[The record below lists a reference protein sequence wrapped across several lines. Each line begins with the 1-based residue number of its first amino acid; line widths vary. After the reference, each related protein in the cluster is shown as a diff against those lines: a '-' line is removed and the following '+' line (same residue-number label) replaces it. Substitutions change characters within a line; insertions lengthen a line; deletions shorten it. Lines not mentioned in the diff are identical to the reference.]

1 MASGRSTKEEHF
13 ISLKIR
19 SKYGK
24 IVCEEY
30 KGIYIIII
38 ITLYIW
44 NILYVKRILM
54 GTYGINNQ
62 ITLIIHTTK
71 TYQIITLIKPQKLI
85 YIH

>member
-1 MASGRSTKEEHF
+1 
-13 ISLKIR
+13 
-19 SKYGK
+19 
-24 IVCEEY
+24 
-30 KGIYIIII
+30 
-38 ITLYIW
+38 
-44 NILYVKRILM
+44 M